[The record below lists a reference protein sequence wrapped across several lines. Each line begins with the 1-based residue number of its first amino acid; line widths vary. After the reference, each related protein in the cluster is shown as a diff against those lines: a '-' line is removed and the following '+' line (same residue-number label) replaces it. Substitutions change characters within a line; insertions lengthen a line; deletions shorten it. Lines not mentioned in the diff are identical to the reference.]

1 MNRLIILM
9 AMLLVAVYAAAVEPP
24 ATSRYLNGHFHGN
37 AKASETEVTGSALKP
52 YDLDV
57 YRGLT
62 LVDSPEAAEAI
73 EKAVATDSRSATDRE
88 VSYRDGRIY
97 YAFLTLKPI
106 KGKNRYV
113 FYLNQHLA
121 GGDKIILIYMSGKA
135 DANKI
140 KKMIKK

>member
-1 MNRLIILM
+1 M
-9 AMLLVAVYAAAVEPP
+9 
-24 ATSRYLNGHFHGN
+24 
-37 AKASETEVTGSALKP
+37 
-52 YDLDV
+52 
-57 YRGLT
+57 
-62 LVDSPEAAEAI
+62 
-73 EKAVATDSRSATDRE
+73 ATDSRSATDRE

-113 FYLNQHLA
+113 FYLNQNLA